1 MLRVVI
7 LVALVAACRAA
18 QLDVVDTL
26 RDLHNVT
33 SLLSLLD
40 QAGLINTLKSG
51 GPFTILAPTDAAF
64 AKIPSADLQALTG
77 DSNMLQNALKYHV
90 LNGMIYDF
98 DLRTGEHIASING
111 HQVRVYTSSQGKYFF
126 NQAEV
131 VGTEIQASNGVIFLI
146 DEVLNVPEGTI
157 LDILKNPDYNLTQ
170 FANLVHRVGYDRLFD
185 SVASNGRYTLFVP
198 SDAAFAALPAS
209 FVSRL
214 ATSIT
219 YARYLTDYHTHVGTM
234 HASSLAKDGH
244 IVTKYRGHLIALTH
258 DQDTGEAL
266 LNSVGHVTLADIEA
280 ENGIVH
286 VISHVLIPSTLAPIV
301 G

>member
-51 GPFTILAPTDAAF
+51 GKRTSYRNTKLLCWRPSGPFTILAPTDAAF

-157 LDILKNPDYNLTQ
+157 LDILKNPDYNLTH
-170 FANLVHRVGYDRLFD
+170 FKREIHLICSVGR
-185 SVASNGRYTLFVP
+185 SVR
-198 SDAAFAALPAS
+198 
-209 FVSRL
+209 RL
-214 ATSIT
+214 A
-219 YARYLTDYHTHVGTM
+219 RQL
-234 HASSLAKDGH
+234 
-244 IVTKYRGHLIALTH
+244 RF
-258 DQDTGEAL
+258 Q
-266 LNSVGHVTLADIEA
+266 
-280 ENGIVH
+280 
-286 VISHVLIPSTLAPIV
+286 ISHFYHVCQIV
-301 G
+301 GIIDLDSSV